1 MVKKSFV
8 HRLGNL
14 AVLLLAFGSFVAAVI
29 QPYPL
34 QAQQAPPQGTVAGRV
49 RAQAGY
55 VKGARIYQLIPG
67 SGWKHV
73 ATTYGMLTK
82 KGCYQFTT
90 DTGTYD
96 FKAQWGGREQII
108 RNVRVEADPKV
119 TELDFVIPPKAD

>member
-1 MVKKSFV
+1 MVKQSLV
-8 HRLGNL
+8 HRMGNL
-14 AVLLLAFGSFVAAVI
+14 AVLLLAFGPFVAGVI
-29 QPYPL
+29 QAYPL
-34 QAQQAPPQGTVAGRV
+34 QAQQACPQGTVAGRV

-55 VKGARIYQLIPG
+55 VKGARIYQLVPG

-82 KGCYQFTT
+82 KGRYQFTT
-90 DTGTYD
+90 DAGTYD

-108 RNVRVEADPKV
+108 RNVTVEADPKV

>member
-1 MVKKSFV
+1 MVKKSLFQRMGKLV
-8 HRLGNL
+8 
-14 AVLLLAFGSFVAAVI
+14 VLLLGFGPFVAGVI

-34 QAQQAPPQGTVAGRV
+34 QAQQVRPQGTVAGRV

-55 VKGARIYQLIPG
+55 VKGARIYQFVPS

-73 ATTYGMLTK
+73 ATTYGLLSK
-82 KGCYQFTT
+82 KGRYRFTT
-90 DTGTYD
+90 DAGTYD

-108 RNVRVEADPKV
+108 RDVRVEGDPKI